1 MRAGKRKSRLIL
13 PEAEAGS
20 TGFRRFPMHSRSI
33 RLDDVRRYLDPNPRH
48 EPKEPGATEWGGTQ
62 REALAK
68 LDALAMRL
76 HAEGKILSIGRMP
89 AMDSSAEFALA
100 VDKYDC
106 SPAVRFRAIVSR
118 AFARADFVAGAIA
131 QRYELLQD
139 VRRCRAE
146 LTKAL
151 TRQNEFSWDVIE
163 AGADL
168 LSILEKG
175 QKRDPREYAPQ
186 SLLRAGAEDPDAL
199 RMLDTRFDDA
209 LAELPD
215 GGRTPEHAR
224 NFFALRLTEMAVAA
238 TGIVPAYSD
247 TENIAAE
254 NPVKEILR
262 HGLSIVGLDGRRSLD
277 ETLRKFN
284 SDSVRLK
291 TEGPYIYV
299 KGLIDGD
306 FVPHLGGDLHF
317 SKFPFR
323 KRLEALGEA
332 FPVGERRSFYGEY
345 FGSEAY
351 VAALFGDALVGYEP
365 PKSRNE
371 AYRHILFAQKDWL
384 SA

>member
-1 MRAGKRKSRLIL
+1 MSVGKRKSRLIL

-33 RLDDVRRYLDPNPRH
+33 LLEDIQIYLDPVPGQ
-48 EPKEPGATEWGGTQ
+48 EPEEPDAAEWGGTQ
-62 REALAK
+62 REALAR

-76 HAEGKILSIGRMP
+76 HAEGKILPLDRMP

-118 AFARADFVAGAIA
+118 AFARGDFVAGAIA
-131 QRYELLQD
+131 QRYELLRD
-139 VRRCRAE
+139 VGRCHAE
-146 LTKAL
+146 LGRLL
-151 TRQNEFSWDVIE
+151 TRQNKFSWELIE

-175 QKRDPREYAPQ
+175 QKRDPMENAPQ
-186 SLLRAGAEDPDAL
+186 SLVRAGAEDPDAL

-238 TGIVPAYSD
+238 TGIAPAYSD
-247 TENIAAE
+247 TKIAAE
-254 NPVKEILR
+254 NPVKEILK

-291 TEGPYIYV
+291 REGHYVHVEGLSGSDYVPY
-299 KGLIDGD
+299 
-306 FVPHLGGDLHF
+306 LGGDLEF

-323 KRLEALGEA
+323 KRLEKLGEV
-332 FPVGERRSFYGEY
+332 FPVREQRSFYGEY
-345 FGSEAY
+345 FGSELY

-365 PKSRNE
+365 PESRSE
-371 AYRHILFAQKDWL
+371 AYQHITFAPGDWL